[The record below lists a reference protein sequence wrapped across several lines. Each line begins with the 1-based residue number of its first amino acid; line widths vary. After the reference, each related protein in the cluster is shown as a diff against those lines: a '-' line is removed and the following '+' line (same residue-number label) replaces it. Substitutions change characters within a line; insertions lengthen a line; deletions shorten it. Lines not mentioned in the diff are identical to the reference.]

1 MLLLLLCGSI
11 CAVFDHAA
19 VAQWTRDAKFGAI
32 FMWRTQWTQQKPAQ
46 IDRAKVKALEAEAQ
60 GYRNS
65 IK

>member
-1 MLLLLLCGSI
+1 M
-11 CAVFDHAA
+11 
-19 VAQWTRDAKFGAI
+19 QWTRDAKFGAI